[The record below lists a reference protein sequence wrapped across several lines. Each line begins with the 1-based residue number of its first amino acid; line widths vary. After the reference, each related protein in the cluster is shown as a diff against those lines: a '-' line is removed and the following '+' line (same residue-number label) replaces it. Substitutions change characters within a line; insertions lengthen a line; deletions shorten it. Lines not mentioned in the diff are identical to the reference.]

1 MKGSKIAKGSGSFDY
16 FFVKPSVKGNV
27 HRAARKLIGIDGIRE
42 VSVMEGDYGFVVKA
56 DFFDDRD
63 NDFLHKEIMKA
74 VGGTSKRAMCYC
86 QYNK

>member
-1 MKGSKIAKGSGSFDY
+1 MDKKTTSNSESFDY

-27 HRAARKLIGIDGIRE
+27 HKTAKKLIGIKGIRE

-56 DFFDDRD
+56 DFFDERD